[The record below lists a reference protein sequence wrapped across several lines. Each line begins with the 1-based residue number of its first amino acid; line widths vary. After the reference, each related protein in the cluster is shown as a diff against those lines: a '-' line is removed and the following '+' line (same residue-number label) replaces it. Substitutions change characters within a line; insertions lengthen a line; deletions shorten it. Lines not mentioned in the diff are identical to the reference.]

1 MIQVDFMGKNNMDV
15 CPISENCG
23 GCIYQ
28 GVPYE
33 EQLAEKNRGVQALL
47 EKYDVDPSVYQGM
60 VPAMERY
67 RYRNKMEYTF
77 GDLEKDGPLTLG
89 MHKKKHFMSIVTSDC
104 CQLVPEDFNR
114 ILRGTLEFCR
124 DRGYRFYHKMS
135 HEGLLRNLVV
145 RRGVKTGELLVDIVT
160 SSQVEFDEDGFLE
173 MILGLQLDEKIVG
186 VLHTTNDRVA
196 DAVIDEGTKILFGRD
211 YYNEEI
217 LGLKF
222 KVSIFSFFQTN
233 IPAIERLYSDAL
245 DLLPD
250 IDSKNVFDLYCGT
263 GTITQ
268 LMASR
273 ARHVTGIEI
282 VQDSVDSALANAK
295 INGIDNC
302 DFICGDVLKVIGQVD
317 EKPDMIVVDPPRAGM
332 HDKVVDILSGY
343 GIPHLMYISCNPKTL
358 CINLQRFK
366 SNGYEP
372 VYIKSYDNFPGT
384 KHIETVALL
393 SKLDVDKHIDVEIK
407 LDELDL
413 TSAESKATYAQIKEY
428 ILEKFNLKV
437 STLYIAQ
444 TKKKCGIELR
454 EHYNKSKKEKQVIP
468 QCTPEK
474 EEAIMD
480 ALKHF
485 KMI

>member
-47 EKYDVDPSVYQGM
+47 EKYDVDSSVYQGM

-114 ILRGTLEFCR
+114 ILRETLEFCR

-273 ARHVTGIEI
+273 ARRVTGIEI

-384 KHIETVALL
+384 KHIESIAVL
-393 SKLDVDKHIDVEIK
+393 SKVMESEDKKIAGG
-407 LDELDL
+407 
-413 TSAESKATYAQIKEY
+413 TSEESV
-428 ILEKFNLKV
+428 LKN
-437 STLYIAQ
+437 
-444 TKKKCGIELR
+444 R
-454 EHYNKSKKEKQVIP
+454 DF
-468 QCTPEK
+468 QCVY
-474 EEAIMD
+474 
-480 ALKHF
+480 
-485 KMI
+485 

>member
-47 EKYDVDPSVYQGM
+47 EKYDVDSSVYQGM

-273 ARHVTGIEI
+273 ARRVTGIEI

-366 SNGYEP
+366 CNGYEP

-384 KHIETVALL
+384 KHIESIAVL
-393 SKLDVDKHIDVEIK
+393 SKVMESEDKKIAGG
-407 LDELDL
+407 
-413 TSAESKATYAQIKEY
+413 TSEESV
-428 ILEKFNLKV
+428 LK
-437 STLYIAQ
+437 
-444 TKKKCGIELR
+444 KR
-454 EHYNKSKKEKQVIP
+454 DF
-468 QCTPEK
+468 QCVY
-474 EEAIMD
+474 
-480 ALKHF
+480 
-485 KMI
+485 

>member
-1 MIQVDFMGKNNMDV
+1 MEKNMSAAMAV

-222 KVSIFSFFQTN
+222 KVSVFSFFQTN

-273 ARHVTGIEI
+273 ARRVTGIEI

-384 KHIETVALL
+384 KHIESIAVL
-393 SKLDVDKHIDVEIK
+393 SKVMESEDKKIAGG
-407 LDELDL
+407 
-413 TSAESKATYAQIKEY
+413 TSEESV
-428 ILEKFNLKV
+428 LKN
-437 STLYIAQ
+437 
-444 TKKKCGIELR
+444 R
-454 EHYNKSKKEKQVIP
+454 DF
-468 QCTPEK
+468 QCVY
-474 EEAIMD
+474 
-480 ALKHF
+480 
-485 KMI
+485 

>member
-1 MIQVDFMGKNNMDV
+1 MEKNMSAAMPV

-28 GVPYE
+28 GVSYE
-33 EQLAEKNRGVQALL
+33 EQLAEKDRGVRTLL

-60 VPAMERY
+60 VPAMDRY

-124 DRGYRFYHKMS
+124 ERGYKFYHKMS

-160 SSQVEFDEDGFLE
+160 SSQVEFDEEGFLN
-173 MILGLQLDEKIVG
+173 MIMGLPLDEKIVG

-245 DLLPD
+245 DLMPD

-282 VQDSVDSALANAK
+282 VQDSVDSALANTE
-295 INGIDNC
+295 INGIENC
-302 DFICGDVLKVIGQVD
+302 DFICGDVLKVIGQVE

-343 GIPHLMYISCNPKTL
+343 GIPQLMYISCNPKTM

-372 VYIKSYDNFPGT
+372 VFIKSYDNFPGT
-384 KHIETVALL
+384 KHVETVVLM
-393 SKLDVDKHIDVEIK
+393 
-407 LDELDL
+407 
-413 TSAESKATYAQIKEY
+413 
-428 ILEKFNLKV
+428 
-437 STLYIAQ
+437 
-444 TKKKCGIELR
+444 
-454 EHYNKSKKEKQVIP
+454 SKKD
-468 QCTPEK
+468 T
-474 EEAIMD
+474 
-480 ALKHF
+480 
-485 KMI
+485 

>member
-1 MIQVDFMGKNNMDV
+1 MEKNMSAAMPV

-28 GVPYE
+28 GVSYE
-33 EQLAEKNRGVQALL
+33 EQLAEKDRGVRTLL

-124 DRGYRFYHKMS
+124 ERGYKFYHKMS

-160 SSQVEFDEDGFLE
+160 SSQVEFDEEGFLN
-173 MILGLQLDEKIVG
+173 MILGLPLDEKIVG

-245 DLLPD
+245 DLMPD

-263 GTITQ
+263 GTIAQ

-282 VQDSVDSALANAK
+282 VQDSVDSALANTE
-295 INGIDNC
+295 INGIENC
-302 DFICGDVLKVIGQVD
+302 DFICGDVLKVIGQVE

-332 HDKVVDILSGY
+332 HDKVVDILSDY
-343 GIPHLMYISCNPKTL
+343 GIPYIMYISCNPKTL

-366 SNGYEP
+366 GRGYEP
-372 VYIKSYDNFPGT
+372 VYIRAYDNFPGT
-384 KHIETVALL
+384 KHIESIAVL
-393 SKLDVDKHIDVEIK
+393 SKVREPEVKKVDGRNG
-407 LDELDL
+407 
-413 TSAESKATYAQIKEY
+413 
-428 ILEKFNLKV
+428 EKSVFKR
-437 STLYIAQ
+437 Q
-444 TKKKCGIELR
+444 DF
-454 EHYNKSKKEKQVIP
+454 
-468 QCTPEK
+468 QCVY
-474 EEAIMD
+474 
-480 ALKHF
+480 
-485 KMI
+485 

>member
-1 MIQVDFMGKNNMDV
+1 MTNTENFKDMEKDMPV
-15 CPISENCG
+15 CAISENCG

-33 EQLAEKNRGVQALL
+33 EQLAEKNRGVQALM

-222 KVSIFSFFQTN
+222 KVSVFSFFQTN

-273 ARHVTGIEI
+273 ARRVTGIEI

-384 KHIETVALL
+384 KHIESIAVL
-393 SKLDVDKHIDVEIK
+393 SKVMESEDKKIAGG
-407 LDELDL
+407 
-413 TSAESKATYAQIKEY
+413 TSEESV
-428 ILEKFNLKV
+428 LKN
-437 STLYIAQ
+437 
-444 TKKKCGIELR
+444 R
-454 EHYNKSKKEKQVIP
+454 DF
-468 QCTPEK
+468 QCVY
-474 EEAIMD
+474 
-480 ALKHF
+480 
-485 KMI
+485 

>member
-173 MILGLQLDEKIVG
+173 MILGLPLDEKIVG

-273 ARHVTGIEI
+273 ARRVTGIEI

-384 KHIETVALL
+384 KHIESIAVL
-393 SKLDVDKHIDVEIK
+393 SKVMESEDKKIAGG
-407 LDELDL
+407 
-413 TSAESKATYAQIKEY
+413 TSEESV
-428 ILEKFNLKV
+428 LKN
-437 STLYIAQ
+437 
-444 TKKKCGIELR
+444 R
-454 EHYNKSKKEKQVIP
+454 DF
-468 QCTPEK
+468 QCVY
-474 EEAIMD
+474 
-480 ALKHF
+480 
-485 KMI
+485 

>member
-1 MIQVDFMGKNNMDV
+1 MIQVDFMEKNNMDV

-28 GVPYE
+28 RVPYE

-273 ARHVTGIEI
+273 ARRVTGIEI

-384 KHIETVALL
+384 KHIESIAVL
-393 SKLDVDKHIDVEIK
+393 SKVMESEDKKIAGG
-407 LDELDL
+407 
-413 TSAESKATYAQIKEY
+413 TSEESV
-428 ILEKFNLKV
+428 LKN
-437 STLYIAQ
+437 
-444 TKKKCGIELR
+444 R
-454 EHYNKSKKEKQVIP
+454 DF
-468 QCTPEK
+468 QCVY
-474 EEAIMD
+474 
-480 ALKHF
+480 
-485 KMI
+485 